1 VEINLTK
8 KAQVFLDAA
17 QAYNPDA
24 DKPEQ
29 ELKDWFTA
37 EGFDAL
43 TEDIEKVKQFVTVA
57 KTIPHKANALLAT
70 HGFTFD
76 EANAVINGYLQPAVT
91 LDAAPNGGAL
101 AEQQRKANEDLFPEI
116 PDIFKQY
123 NNWLTFESAEKKAP
137 IISGTF
143 AHAKSNDSSTWVSYT
158 TLLQNIRAGKGYRN
172 VGFCPDSERT
182 GYLTAIDI
190 DNSVNVQTGQIAP
203 WALRILAFL
212 GATYT
217 EVTVSGSGLRAWVVI
232 KRDLHTSFDLGE
244 SAKANQTKKAA
255 QIEVFNDKKYA
266 TLSRAVLA
274 ESVKS
279 VRELTEADANAFFQ
293 LLAELQREFPATS
306 ANGTNGIDASPNGEK
321 ILRGKHDG
329 ELHRIAGKLRSI
341 GMEQQA
347 IYNALVEICEKRC
360 EGYGSDYLLMCEK
373 HARNIVKKPVG
384 DGSLELDMKPD
395 SADDDEE
402 TFDDGQEEKF
412 PECPIFTGALTD
424 LARALFPSLPLEF
437 KQWGLIA
444 RWGLMRSGIDTF
456 GLEQHLQPRFYSIFV
471 CHPNRGKTACLN
483 ETRNTMDAVAKAVR
497 NSCANTG
504 KPVACASVENLPSVD
519 SGQFLAETFC
529 TNTVD
534 LNCADSNVKI
544 MVDTDE
550 MSDVF
555 EKGRILNGNKSTLF
569 IELLKL
575 YSGNRTGSGT
585 KKDGKKIVTNA
596 HLAVLGG
603 TTVKKYPMLWTGTGG
618 GADGLVSRFIPITT
632 NNAPLPPAVLPTDL
646 VAAKKAYERLCVL
659 AQLPPQNVA
668 LTPEAAV
675 MLDKWWASAD
685 RTKESATRV
694 LDIIKQLLIV
704 LAVVNDSL
712 AVEPDL
718 MKQAIAFG
726 EYVIAIRERLNPAD
740 SWSNIQAMENAIIEW
755 ARKNASRK
763 EPKTRN
769 ECRRGVHP
777 NRKPGGLAA
786 FNFAWDSTVKAG
798 VMKLRLHEGKGQW
811 FSL

>member
-1 VEINLTK
+1 MLTPK
-8 KAQVFLDAA
+8 VQFFLNAVQVFSESG
-17 QAYNPDA
+17 N
-24 DKPEQ
+24 PEQ
-29 ELKDWFTA
+29 SLQDWFATKGFTDTA
-37 EGFDAL
+37 NSVRL
-43 TEDIEKVKQFVTVA
+43 VKDFVA
-57 KTIPHKANALLAT
+57 KPKESVLAIG
-70 HGFTFD
+70 GFTHD
-76 EANAVINGYLQPAVT
+76 DASATVNAYLAV
-91 LDAAPNGGAL
+91 AL
-101 AEQQRKANEDLFPEI
+101 AEQQRE
-116 PDIFKQY
+116 
-123 NNWLTFESAEKKAP
+123 
-137 IISGTF
+137 
-143 AHAKSNDSSTWVSYT
+143 
-158 TLLQNIRAGKGYRN
+158 
-172 VGFCPDSERT
+172 
-182 GYLTAIDI
+182 
-190 DNSVNVQTGQIAP
+190 
-203 WALRILAFL
+203 
-212 GATYT
+212 
-217 EVTVSGSGLRAWVVI
+217 
-232 KRDLHTSFDLGE
+232 
-244 SAKANQTKKAA
+244 
-255 QIEVFNDKKYA
+255 
-266 TLSRAVLA
+266 
-274 ESVKS
+274 
-279 VRELTEADANAFFQ
+279 
-293 LLAELQREFPATS
+293 
-306 ANGTNGIDASPNGEK
+306 ANGTFFEVIATPLIKRGWKVAPCYPKQKQVHTVLVPSPLTMRSDNPAQIHAWGLAEPNANVCVYAEQVEGGLCFVDKDGDISLIEKFERETGKKFPQTLLVQSSVAANGTPKGHWYFLQTPRTVALEK
-321 ILRGKHDG
+321 NISENKTGGLFSLRVKNEYVTSIGSVHPTGQPYKIADNVPIIPMPDYFLDWLLAQVKEEPKTREEFEQRGKFTKG
-329 ELHRIAGKLRSI
+329 TRYPALISELGHLLNR
-341 GMEQQA
+341 
-347 IYNALVEICEKRC
+347 
-360 EGYGSDYLLMCEK
+360 GYGSNRDLFISTGLNWAKENFDIPEGAFDEKLVGEEIGHFLDYGYPQGQSTDVLLNQK
-373 HARNIVKKPVG
+373 S
-384 DGSLELDMKPD
+384 DG
-395 SADDDEE
+395 ADDDEE

-412 PECPIFTGALTD
+412 PECPIFTGVLTD
-424 LARALFPSLPLEF
+424 LARALFPSLRLEF

-497 NSCANTG
+497 NGCANTG
-504 KPVACASVENLPSVD
+504 KPAACASVENLPSVD

-544 MVDTDE
+544 MIDTDE

-555 EKGRILNGNKSTLF
+555 EKGKVLNGNKSTLF

-632 NNAPLPPAVLPTDL
+632 NNVPLPPAVLPTDL

-668 LTPEAAV
+668 LTPEAAA

-704 LAVVNDSL
+704 LAVVNAPDDDLHHDSDYSL

-726 EYVIAIRERLNPAD
+726 EYVITIRERLNPAD
-740 SWSNIQAMENAIIEW
+740 SWSNIQAMENAVIEW

-786 FNFAWDSTVKAG
+786 FNFAWDSCVKAG
-798 VMKLRLHEGKGQW
+798 VMKSRLKEGKGQR

>member
-1 VEINLTK
+1 MSAITESQIDQIKNYITTVLPQGGMTGNIRDKVAAFSAKFAGIASIDEITEEQAAEMLDLFSSHEPAWIVQYIEESLAPSAP
-8 KAQVFLDAA
+8 KAS
-17 QAYNPDA
+17 
-24 DKPEQ
+24 
-29 ELKDWFTA
+29 A
-37 EGFDAL
+37 E
-43 TEDIEKVKQFVTVA
+43 
-57 KTIPHKANALLAT
+57 
-70 HGFTFD
+70 
-76 EANAVINGYLQPAVT
+76 
-91 LDAAPNGGAL
+91 
-101 AEQQRKANEDLFPEI
+101 ANEDLFPEI
-116 PDIFKQY
+116 PDAFKQY
-123 NNWLTFESAEKKAP
+123 NNWVTFKSAEDKKP

-143 AHAKSNDSSTWVSYT
+143 SNAQSDNPRTWVSYS
-158 TLLQNIRAGKGYRN
+158 TLLQNIRDGRGYGN
-172 VGFCPDSERT
+172 VGFVPDGERT

-190 DNSVNVQTGQIAP
+190 DNSVNIQTGEIAG
-203 WALRILAFL
+203 WAQRILKSL
-212 GATYT
+212 SATYV
-217 EVTVSGSGLRAWVVI
+217 EVTGSRSGLRAWVII
-232 KRDLHTSFDLGE
+232 KRDLHTSFDLDE
-244 SAKANQTKKAA
+244 SAKANQIKKAA
-255 QIEVFNDKKYA
+255 QIEVFNDKQYA
-266 TLSRAVLA
+266 TFSRAVLA
-274 ESVKS
+274 DSVKA
-279 VRELTEADANAFFQ
+279 VRELSEADTNAFFQ
-293 LLAELQREFPATS
+293 LLAELQKEFPATS
-306 ANGTNGIDASPNGEK
+306 TNGTNGIDASPNGEK
-321 ILRGKHDG
+321 IPFGKHDS
-329 ELHRIAGKLRSI
+329 ELHRVAGKLRSV

-384 DGSLELDMKPD
+384 VDGSLELNMKPD

-402 TFDDGQEEKF
+402 AFDDGQEEKF

-483 ETRNTMDAVAKAVR
+483 ETRNTMDTVAKAVR

-504 KPVACASVENLPSVD
+504 KPAACAPVENLPSVD

-534 LNCADSNVKI
+534 LNCADSSVKI

-632 NNAPLPPAVLPTDL
+632 NNAPLPPAVLPTDV

-704 LAVVNDSL
+704 LAVVNASDDDLHHASDYSL

-740 SWSNIQAMENAIIEW
+740 SWSNLQAMENSVIEW
-755 ARKNASRK
+755 ARKNTSRK

-769 ECRRGVHP
+769 ECRRGVQP
-777 NRKPGGLAA
+777 QRKPGGLAT
-786 FNFAWDSTVKAG
+786 FNFAWDSCVKAG
-798 VMKLRLHEGKGQW
+798 VLKLRLHEGKAQR